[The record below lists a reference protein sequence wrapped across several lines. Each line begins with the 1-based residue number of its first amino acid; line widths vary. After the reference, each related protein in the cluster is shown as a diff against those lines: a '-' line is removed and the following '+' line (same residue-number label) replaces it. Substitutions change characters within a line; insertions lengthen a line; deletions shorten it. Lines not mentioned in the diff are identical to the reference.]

1 MKWNKIEL
9 IILWI
14 GGRWA
19 RICDRV
25 CARARARTTWA
36 NDSSVYI
43 SFKSHF
49 ETIFGRSQLFS
60 VSVSSFSLLLFTLP
74 HCCCVPQ
81 WRKIKFIVAFVE
93 IQTSEGKETMTKQD
107 NDDGDYSN
115 SSSHNSD
122 ADNNIATEKG
132 ECQVNRNQRV
142 WNAYLR
148 IYSS

>member
-1 MKWNKIEL
+1 MKQNRTNHIMDWRSL
-9 IILWI
+9 SAYLWSCV
-14 GGRWA
+14 RESESE
-19 RICDRV
+19 
-25 CARARARTTWA
+25 TKWA

-60 VSVSSFSLLLFTLP
+60 ISVSIFRCYCSRCLIVG
-74 HCCCVPQ
+74 CVPQ
-81 WRKIKFIVAFVE
+81 WRKTKFIVAFVE

-122 ADNNIATEKG
+122 GDNNIATEKG

-142 WNAYLR
+142 WKPYLR

>member
-1 MKWNKIEL
+1 
-9 IILWI
+9 
-14 GGRWA
+14 
-19 RICDRV
+19 
-25 CARARARTTWA
+25 
-36 NDSSVYI
+36 
-43 SFKSHF
+43 
-49 ETIFGRSQLFS
+49 
-60 VSVSSFSLLLFTLP
+60 
-74 HCCCVPQ
+74 
-81 WRKIKFIVAFVE
+81 
-93 IQTSEGKETMTKQD
+93 MTKQD

>member
-1 MKWNKIEL
+1 MKQNRTNHIMDWRSLSGYLWSCVRESESNTEL
-9 IILWI
+9 
-14 GGRWA
+14 
-19 RICDRV
+19 
-25 CARARARTTWA
+25 A

-49 ETIFGRSQLFS
+49 EIIFGRSQLFS
-60 VSVSSFSLLLFTLP
+60 VSVSTFRCYCS
-74 HCCCVPQ
+74 CCLIVVV
-81 WRKIKFIVAFVE
+81 WLNGEKTKFIVAFVE

-122 ADNNIATEKG
+122 GDNNIATENG